1 MRVPTPSDLKDLVA
15 DTLKAS
21 IIAQFL
27 CSLAFGL
34 MGSFM
39 PLFINKDLSETLVNA
54 TYWTGLSNLAWYGGM
69 AFTAPVWGWICDKVG
84 TKKVLIIVL
93 IGNIATYAAMA
104 FSQNVTQLVALRVV
118 QSLFGGLSTILFV
131 VVGIVAS
138 PNNLRKY
145 LGYQIA
151 ASTISSIIA
160 PGLGGALAAVIG
172 YRWTVFMQ
180 AVVFA
185 SIFPLILLMKTA
197 KPEGK
202 KKEVFTLTDLKSILP
217 TAGALFCAYAGI
229 NFITP
234 VVPYFL
240 SSLGIASASLLTW
253 TTIATIA
260 NGLAYAAAAPI
271 LTRLSSGRKITLFQL
286 LAAVVIEAT
295 AFAFSPIV
303 FIVMRVLGSVVQAG
317 LPQNLLGGKSGT
329 TGQGMGLL
337 NSARYIGMAVGMYIA
352 PLILESGAPPIYMY
366 SVLSAFA
373 LVSAGITYRY
383 MKGED

>member
-1 MRVPTPSDLKDLVA
+1 LHIPTPSDLKDLVA

-39 PLFINKDLSETLVNA
+39 PLFINKDLGETLVNA
-54 TYWTGLSNLAWYGGM
+54 TYWTGVSNLAWYGGL

-84 TKKVLIIVL
+84 TKRVLIIVL
-93 IGNIATYAAMA
+93 IGNIATYAGMA
-104 FSQNVTQLVALRVV
+104 FSQNVTQLVAFRIA

-131 VVGIVAS
+131 VVGIIAS
-138 PNNLRKY
+138 PQNLRRY

-160 PGLGGALAAVIG
+160 PGLGGAFAALIG

-180 AVVFA
+180 AIIFA
-185 SIFPLILLMKTA
+185 AIFPLILVMKTA

-202 KKEVFTLTDLKSILP
+202 KRDVFTLADLKSILP

-229 NFITP
+229 SFITP
-234 VVPYFL
+234 VVPFFL

-253 TTIATIA
+253 TTITTIA
-260 NGLAYAAAAPI
+260 NGFAYAAATPI
-271 LTRLSSGRKITLFQL
+271 LTKLSSGRKITIFQL
-286 LAAVVIEAT
+286 LTAVVIEAT
-295 AFAFSPIV
+295 AFAFSPVV
-303 FIVMRVLGSVVQAG
+303 FIIMRVVIGVVQAG

-352 PLILESGAPPIYMY
+352 PLILESGSPPIYMY

-373 LVSAGITYRY
+373 LASAGITYRY